1 MHLRKGL
8 VLLMFLLAL
17 SPILWLVLALSVIK
31 MSAWKACIIALIIS
45 LAAGMQVWGMQSNYA
60 VEAVLEGVALACWPI
75 LLVIVAAIFTYNLT
89 LHTKAM
95 DTIKDMLTSVSHD
108 KRVLILL
115 IAWGFGG
122 FLEGMAGFGTAV
134 AVPAGMLAG
143 IGINPILSVSV
154 CLIANSVPTAYGS
167 IGIPLVTLANV
178 TAMDPVQLATF
189 TSMQLG
195 VLTLLCPWLI
205 TITCGGGMKGLRG
218 MTMMCLGSG
227 LAFFVPELAL
237 SMFVGPEL
245 AVVAGAILTM
255 GTIVFLAK
263 KFPVNDEEFAMPSQN
278 AATVSTA
285 KGLNACLPF
294 ILIFIFLLFT
304 SKLVPPINEFLMQF
318 KSAVP
323 IYTGEGGA
331 PYTFVWVNTP
341 GVLILLAAFI
351 AGSKQGAGFGEM
363 LALLGRTINGLKF
376 TMITIIAVIATAK
389 VMGYS
394 GMTNQIADT
403 AVAFTGS
410 TYPVIAA
417 FLGSVGT
424 YITGSATSSCVLFG
438 KLQVMASQA
447 IGATETGQAWVAAAN
462 ATGACAGKM
471 ISPLTIAIG
480 SAAIGVKGADSQLLA
495 FAVKIYIPFVIFM
508 GAVVYLGLALVG

>member
-1 MHLRKGL
+1 
-8 VLLMFLLAL
+8 MFILAL
-17 SPILWLVLALSVIK
+17 SPILWLVIALSVIK

-45 LAAGMQVWGMQSNYA
+45 LAAGMGVWEMESVRA
-60 VEAVLEGVALACWPI
+60 VESVLEGVALACWPI

-189 TSMQLG
+189 TSIQLG

-205 TITCGGGMKGLRG
+205 VITAGGGMKALRG
-218 MTMMCLGSG
+218 MSMMCLGAG
-227 LAFFVPELAL
+227 LAFFLPELAL

-255 GTIVFLAK
+255 GAIVFIAK
-263 KFPVNDEEFAMPSQN
+263 KFPVDDEEFAMPSQ
-278 AATVSTA
+278 AGKSISTSKA
-285 KGLNACLPF
+285 INACLPF

-304 SKLVPPINEFLMQF
+304 SKLVPPINSFLMQF

-323 IYTGEGGA
+323 IYNGEGGA

-341 GVLILLAAFI
+341 GVLILLASFI

-363 LALLGRTINGLKF
+363 LKLLGSTINGLKF

-403 AVAFTGS
+403 AVDFTGAA
-410 TYPVIAA
+410 YPAIAA

-447 IGATETGQAWVAAAN
+447 IGASEAGQAWVAAAN

-508 GAVVYLGLALVG
+508 GLVVYFGLSIVG

>member
-1 MHLRKGL
+1 
-8 VLLMFLLAL
+8 MFLLAL

-31 MSAWKACIIALIIS
+31 MPAWKACLIALAIS
-45 LAAGMQVWGMQSNYA
+45 LVAGMGVWDMESVRA
-60 VEAVLEGVALACWPI
+60 IESVLEGVALACWPI

-115 IAWGFGG
+115 IGWGF
-122 FLEGMAGFGTAV
+122 AGFGTAI

-167 IGIPLVTLANV
+167 IGIPLVTLGSV
-178 TAMDPVQLATF
+178 TGFDSVQLATF
-189 TSMQLG
+189 TSLQLG
-195 VLTLLCPWLI
+195 VLTLLCPWLMVI
-205 TITCGGGMKGLRG
+205 VTGGGLKGLRG
-218 MTMMCLGSG
+218 MTMLCLGSG
-227 LAFFVPELAL
+227 LAFFIPELAL

-245 AVVAGAILTM
+245 AVVAGAICTM

-263 KFPVNDEEFAMPSQN
+263 KFPVNDPEFAMPDQ
-278 AATVSTA
+278 AQAKISTA
-285 KGLNACLPF
+285 KAINACLPF
-294 ILIFIFLLFT
+294 ILIFFFLLFT
-304 SKLVPPINEFLMQF
+304 SKLVPPINSFLMQF
-318 KSAVP
+318 KTAVP
-323 IYTGEGGA
+323 IYNGEGGV
-331 PYTFVWVNTP
+331 PYTFVWINTP
-341 GVLILLAAFI
+341 GVLIMLAAFI

-363 LALLGRTINGLKF
+363 LGVLKKTVNGLKF
-376 TMITIIAVIATAK
+376 TMVTIIAVIATAK

-394 GMTNQIADT
+394 GMTGQ
-403 AVAFTGS
+403 
-410 TYPVIAA
+410 IAA

-438 KLQVMASQA
+438 KLQVIASQA
-447 IGATETGQAWVAAAN
+447 IGANESVQAWVAAAN

-471 ISPLTIAIG
+471 ISPLSIAIG

-508 GAVVYLGLALVG
+508 GAVVYFGQAIIG

>member
-1 MHLRKGL
+1 
-8 VLLMFLLAL
+8 MFLLAL
-17 SPILWLVLALSVIK
+17 SPILWLVIALSVIK
-31 MSAWKACIIALIIS
+31 MSPWKACVAALIIS
-45 LAAGMQVWGMQSNYA
+45 LAAGMGVWEMKANYA
-60 VEAVLEGVALACWPI
+60 AEAVLEGVALACWPI

-95 DTIKDMLTSVSHD
+95 DTIKEMLTSVSHD

-115 IAWGFGG
+115 IGWGFGG
-122 FLEGMAGFGTAV
+122 FLEGMAGFGTAI

-178 TAMDPVQLATF
+178 TAMDPVQLATY
-189 TSMQLG
+189 TSLQLG
-195 VLTLLCPWLI
+195 VLSLLCPWLMVI
-205 TITCGGGMKGLRG
+205 VTGGSLKALRG
-218 MTMMCLGSG
+218 MSLMCAASG
-227 LAFFVPELAL
+227 LAFFIPELIL

-245 AVVAGAILTM
+245 AVVAGAIVTM
-255 GTIVFLAK
+255 GTIVFIAK
-263 KFPVNDEEFAMPSQN
+263 KFPVNDSEFEMSDHAKTS
-278 AATVSTA
+278 VSTDKA
-285 KGLNACLPF
+285 INACMPF
-294 ILIFIFLLFT
+294 ILIFIFLLVT
-304 SKLVPPINEFLMQF
+304 SKLVPPINQALMTI
-318 KSAVP
+318 KTSVP

-351 AGSKQGAGFGEM
+351 GGSKQGAGFGEM
-363 LALLGRTINGLKF
+363 LNLLVKTVKDLRF
-376 TMITIIAVIATAK
+376 TMLTIISVIATAK

-403 AVAFTGS
+403 AVAATG
-410 TYPVIAA
+410 TAYPLIAA

-447 IGATETGQAWVAAAN
+447 IGASPNVQAWVAAAN
-462 ATGACAGKM
+462 AAGACAGKM
-471 ISPLTIAIG
+471 ISPLSIAIG
-480 SAAIGVKGADSQLLA
+480 SAAIGVQGADAKLLA

-508 GAVVYLGLALVG
+508 GAVVYFGQVLIS

>member
-1 MHLRKGL
+1 
-8 VLLMFLLAL
+8 MFLLAL

-31 MSAWKACIIALIIS
+31 MAPWKACVIALIIS
-45 LAAGMQVWGMQSNYA
+45 LAAGMGVWSMETQYA
-60 VEAVLEGVALACWPI
+60 VESVLEGLALACWPI
-75 LLVIVAAIFTYNLT
+75 LLVIIAAIFTYNLT
-89 LHTKAM
+89 LETKAM
-95 DTIKDMLTSVSHD
+95 DVIKDLLTGVSHD

-115 IAWGFGG
+115 IGWGFGG
-122 FLEGMAGFGTAV
+122 FLEGMAGFGTAI

-178 TAMDPVQLATF
+178 TGFDSVQLATY

-195 VLTLLCPWLI
+195 VLTLLCPWLMVVV
-205 TITCGGGMKGLRG
+205 TGGSLKALRG
-218 MTMMCLGSG
+218 MSVMCLGSG
-227 LAFFVPELAL
+227 LAFFVPEFLL
-237 SMFVGPEL
+237 SSFVGPEL

-255 GTIVFLAK
+255 ATIVVLAK
-263 KFPVNDEEFAMPSQN
+263 KFPLNDEEFAMPTHEG
-278 AATVSTA
+278 AKISTA
-285 KGLNACLPF
+285 KAINACLPF

-304 SKLVPPINEFLMQF
+304 SKLVPPINQFLMQF

-331 PYTFVWVNTP
+331 PYTFVWINTP

-351 AGSKQGAGFGEM
+351 AGSKQGASIGSM
-363 LALLGRTINGLKF
+363 LKLLGKTINGLKF
-376 TMITIIAVIATAK
+376 TMLTIIAVIATAK

-403 AVAFTGS
+403 AVAATGAA
-410 TYPVIAA
+410 YPAIAA

-438 KLQVMASQA
+438 KLQVMAMQSPVINA
-447 IGATETGQAWVAAAN
+447 PPDVQAWVAAAN

-471 ISPLTIAIG
+471 ISPLSIAIG
-480 SAAIGVKGADSQLLA
+480 SAAIGVKGADAKLLA
-495 FAVKIYIPFVIFM
+495 FAVKVYVPFVIFM
-508 GAVVYLGLALVG
+508 GAVVFLGQSLIG

>member
-1 MHLRKGL
+1 
-8 VLLMFLLAL
+8 MFVLAL

-31 MSAWKACIIALIIS
+31 MAPWKACAIALIIS
-45 LAAGMQVWGMQSNYA
+45 LAAGMGVWNMESVRA
-60 VEAVLEGVALACWPI
+60 IEAVLEGVALACWPI

-122 FLEGMAGFGTAV
+122 FLEGMAGFGTAI

-178 TAMDPVQLATF
+178 TAFDPVQLATF
-189 TSMQLG
+189 TSLQLG
-195 VLTLLCPWLI
+195 VLSLLCPWLMVI
-205 TITCGGGMKGLRG
+205 VTGGGLKALRG
-218 MTMMCLGSG
+218 MSMMCAGAG
-227 LAFFVPELAL
+227 IAFFIPELAL

-245 AVVAGAILTM
+245 AVVAGAICTM
-255 GTIVFLAK
+255 GTIVFIAK
-263 KFPVNDEEFAMPSQN
+263 KFPINDPEFAMPDQ
-278 AATVSTA
+278 AQTKISTA
-285 KGLNACLPF
+285 KAINACLPF

-304 SKLVPPINEFLMQF
+304 SKLVPPINSFLMQF

-323 IYTGEGGA
+323 IYNGEGGA
-331 PYTFVWVNTP
+331 PYTFVWINTP
-341 GVLILLAAFI
+341 GVLIMLASFI
-351 AGSKQGAGFGEM
+351 AGSKQGASFGEM
-363 LALLGRTINGLKF
+363 LGVLKKTINGLKF
-376 TMITIIAVIATAK
+376 TMVTIIAVIATAK

-403 AVAFTGS
+403 AVAATG
-410 TYPVIAA
+410 TAYPLIAA

-447 IGATETGQAWVAAAN
+447 IGANESVQAWVAAAN

-471 ISPLTIAIG
+471 ISPLSIAIG
-480 SAAIGVKGADSQLLA
+480 SAAIGVKGADAQLLA
-495 FAVKIYIPFVIFM
+495 FAVKVYIPFVLFM
-508 GAVVYLGLALVG
+508 GAVVYFGQAIIG

>member
-1 MHLRKGL
+1 MG
-8 VLLMFLLAL
+8 
-17 SPILWLVLALSVIK
+17 
-31 MSAWKACIIALIIS
+31 
-45 LAAGMQVWGMQSNYA
+45 VWGMQSNYA
-60 VEAVLEGVALACWPI
+60 IEAVLEGVALACWPI
-75 LLVIVAAIFTYNLT
+75 LLVIIAAIFTYNLT

-178 TAMDPVQLATF
+178 TAFDPMQLATF
-189 TSMQLG
+189 TSAQLG

-205 TITCGGGMKGLRG
+205 VITTGGGMKALRG

-227 LAFFVPELAL
+227 LAFFLPEFAL

-245 AVVAGAILTM
+245 AVVAGAIVTM

-263 KFPVNDEEFAMPSQN
+263 KFPVDDPEFAMPSQ
-278 AATVSTA
+278 AATTVTTA
-285 KGLNACLPF
+285 KGINACLPF

-304 SKLVPPINEFLMQF
+304 SKLVPPINSFLMQF

-341 GVLILLAAFI
+341 GVLILLASFI

-363 LALLGRTINGLKF
+363 LGLLGRTINGLKF
-376 TMITIIAVIATAK
+376 TIVTIIAVIATAK

-403 AVAFTGS
+403 AVAFTG
-410 TYPVIAA
+410 TAYPCIAA

-447 IGATETGQAWVAAAN
+447 IGASETGQAWVAAAN

-495 FAVKIYIPFVIFM
+495 FAVKIYIPFIIFM
-508 GAVVYLGLALVG
+508 GAIVYLGLSIVG

>member
-1 MHLRKGL
+1 
-8 VLLMFLLAL
+8 MFLLAL
-17 SPILWLVLALSVIK
+17 SPILWLVLALAIIK
-31 MSAWKACIIALIIS
+31 MSPWKACVIALIIS
-45 LAAGMQVWGMQSNYA
+45 LAAGMGVWSMQTQYA
-60 VEAVLEGVALACWPI
+60 IEAVLEGLALACWPI
-75 LLVIVAAIFTYNLT
+75 LLVIVAAIFTYNLV

-122 FLEGMAGFGTAV
+122 FLEGMAGFGTAI

-189 TSMQLG
+189 TSLQLG

-205 TITCGGGMKGLRG
+205 VIVTGGSLKALKG
-218 MTMMCLGSG
+218 MTMLCAASG
-227 LAFFVPELAL
+227 LSFFLPELAL

-245 AVVAGAILTM
+245 AVVAGAIATM
-255 GTIVFLAK
+255 GTIVVIAK
-263 KFPVNDEEFAMPSQN
+263 KFPVDDPEYAMPSQ
-278 AATVSTA
+278 AETKIDSSKALTA
-285 KGLNACLPF
+285 CMPF
-294 ILIFIFLLFT
+294 ILIFIFLLMT
-304 SKLVPPINEFLMQF
+304 SKLVPPINQALMTI
-318 KSAVP
+318 KSSVP
-323 IYTGEGGA
+323 IYTGEGGS

-341 GVLILLAAFI
+341 GVLILIAAFL
-351 AGSKQGAGFGEM
+351 GGLKQGASFGEM
-363 LALLGRTINGLKF
+363 FGVLGKTINGLKF
-376 TMITIIAVIATAK
+376 TMVTIIAVIATAK

-394 GMTNQIADT
+394 GMTGQIADT
-403 AVAFTGS
+403 AVAATG
-410 TYPVIAA
+410 TAYPAIAA

-438 KLQVMASQA
+438 KLQVIASQA
-447 IGATETGQAWVAAAN
+447 IGAPESVQAWVAAAN

-471 ISPLTIAIG
+471 ISPLSIAIG
-480 SAAIGVKGADSQLLA
+480 SAAIGVQGADSQLLA
-495 FAVKIYIPFVIFM
+495 FAVKFYIPFVIFM
-508 GAVVYLGLALVG
+508 GAVVYFGQVLIG

>member
-1 MHLRKGL
+1 
-8 VLLMFLLAL
+8 MFLLAL

-31 MSAWKACIIALIIS
+31 MASWKACLIALIIS
-45 LAAGMQVWGMQSNYA
+45 LAAGMGVWGMQTNYA

-75 LLVIVAAIFTYNLT
+75 LLVIIAAIFTYNLT

-178 TAMDPVQLATF
+178 TAFDSVQLATF
-189 TSMQLG
+189 TSIQLG

-205 TITCGGGMKGLRG
+205 VIVTGGGLKALRG
-218 MTMMCLGSG
+218 MTMFCLGSG
-227 LAFFVPELAL
+227 LAFFVPEFAL

-245 AVVAGAILTM
+245 AVVAGAIVTM
-255 GTIVFLAK
+255 GTIVFIAK
-263 KFPVNDEEFAMPSQN
+263 KFPVDDEEFAMPTHPGV
-278 AATVSTA
+278 AISTSKA
-285 KGLNACLPF
+285 INACLPF
-294 ILIFIFLLFT
+294 ILIFLFLLFT
-304 SKLVPPINEFLMQF
+304 SKLVPPINQFLMQF

-341 GVLILLAAFI
+341 GVLILLASFI

-376 TMITIIAVIATAK
+376 TMLTIIAVIATAK

-403 AVAFTGS
+403 AVEFTGS
-410 TYPVIAA
+410 GYPAIAA

-447 IGATETGQAWVAAAN
+447 IGASEVGQAWVAAAN

-480 SAAIGVKGADSQLLA
+480 SAAIGVKGADAQLLA

-508 GAVVYLGLALVG
+508 GAVVYFGLSIVG

>member
-1 MHLRKGL
+1 
-8 VLLMFLLAL
+8 MFLLAL
-17 SPILWLVLALSVIK
+17 SPILWLVIALSIIK
-31 MSAWKACIIALIIS
+31 MPAWKACLIALAIS
-45 LAAGMQVWGMQSNYA
+45 LAVGIGVWNMENVRAMES
-60 VEAVLEGVALACWPI
+60 VLEGVALACWPI
-75 LLVIVAAIFTYNLT
+75 LLVIIAAIFTYNLT

-115 IAWGFGG
+115 IGWGFGG
-122 FLEGMAGFGTAV
+122 FLEGMAGFGTAI

-167 IGIPLVTLANV
+167 IGIPLVTLGSV
-178 TAMDPVQLATF
+178 TGFDAVQLATY
-189 TSMQLG
+189 TSLQLG

-205 TITCGGGMKGLRG
+205 VIVSGGGLKALRG
-218 MTMMCLGSG
+218 MTVMCAGAG
-227 LAFFVPELAL
+227 LAFFLPELAL

-245 AVVAGAILTM
+245 AVVAGAIVTM

-263 KFPVNDEEFAMPSQN
+263 KFPVNDPEFAMPDHAQTKIT
-278 AATVSTA
+278 AAQ
-285 KGLNACLPF
+285 GLNACLPF

-304 SKLVPPINEFLMQF
+304 SKLVPPINQALMTI
-318 KSAVP
+318 KTSVP
-323 IYTGEGGA
+323 IYNGEGGS
-331 PYTFVWVNTP
+331 PYTFVWINTP
-341 GVLILLAAFI
+341 GVLIMLAAFI
-351 AGSKQGAGFGEM
+351 AGSKQGASFSEM
-363 LALLGRTINGLKF
+363 LGVLKKTINGLKF
-376 TMITIIAVIATAK
+376 TMVTIIAVIATAK

-403 AVAFTGS
+403 AVAATG
-410 TYPVIAA
+410 TAYPAIAS

-447 IGATETGQAWVAAAN
+447 IGANENVQAWVAAAN

-471 ISPLTIAIG
+471 ISPLSIAIG
-480 SAAIGVKGADSQLLA
+480 SAAIGVKGADSQILA
-495 FAVKIYIPFVIFM
+495 FAVKIYIPFVLFM
-508 GAVVYLGLALVG
+508 GAVVYFGQKLIG

>member
-1 MHLRKGL
+1 
-8 VLLMFLLAL
+8 MFLLAL
-17 SPILWLVLALSVIK
+17 SPILWLVVALSVIK
-31 MSAWKACIIALIIS
+31 MAPWKACLIALVIS
-45 LAAGMQVWGMQSNYA
+45 LAAGMGVWQMESVRA
-60 VEAVLEGVALACWPI
+60 VESVLEGLALACWPI

-89 LHTKAM
+89 LETKAM
-95 DTIKDMLTSVSHD
+95 DTIKEMLTSVSHD

-143 IGINPILSVSV
+143 IGVNPILSVSV

-167 IGIPLVTLANV
+167 IGIPLVTLGNV
-178 TAMDPVQLATF
+178 TAIDTVQLATY
-189 TSMQLG
+189 TSLQLG
-195 VLTLLCPWLI
+195 VLTLICPWLI
-205 TITCGGGMKGLRG
+205 VIVTGGSLKALRG
-218 MTMMCLGSG
+218 MTVMCLGAG
-227 LAFFVPELAL
+227 LAFFLPELAL

-255 GTIVFLAK
+255 GTIVVLAK
-263 KFPVNDEEFAMPSQN
+263 KFPLDDEEFAMPSHEG
-278 AATVSTA
+278 AKITTA
-285 KGLNACLPF
+285 QAINACLPF

-304 SKLVPPINEFLMQF
+304 SKLVPPINQFLMQF
-318 KSAVP
+318 KSSVP
-323 IYTGEGGA
+323 IYNGEGGV
-331 PYTFVWVNTP
+331 PYTFVWINTP

-351 AGSKQGAGFGEM
+351 AGSKQGATFGQM
-363 LALLGRTINGLKF
+363 LKLLGKTINGLKF

-403 AVAFTGS
+403 AVAATGAA
-410 TYPVIAA
+410 YPCIAA

-447 IGATETGQAWVAAAN
+447 IGASESAQAWVAAAN

-480 SAAIGVKGADSQLLA
+480 SAAIGVKGADAKLLA

-508 GAVVYLGLALVG
+508 GAVVYFGQAMVG

>member
-1 MHLRKGL
+1 
-8 VLLMFLLAL
+8 MFMLAL
-17 SPILWLVLALSVIK
+17 SPILWLVIALSVIK
-31 MSAWKACIIALIIS
+31 MSAWKACLIALVIS
-45 LAAGMQVWGMQSNYA
+45 LAAGMGVWQMEQIRA
-60 VEAVLEGVALACWPI
+60 VESVLEGVALACWPI

-89 LHTKAM
+89 LQTKAM

-178 TAMDPVQLATF
+178 TAIDPVQLATF
-189 TSMQLG
+189 TSIQLG

-205 TITCGGGMKGLRG
+205 VITAGGGMKALRG
-218 MTMMCLGSG
+218 MSMMCLGAG
-227 LAFFVPELAL
+227 VAFLLPELAL

-255 GTIVFLAK
+255 GAIVFIAK
-263 KFPVNDEEFAMPSQN
+263 KFPVDDEEFAMPTQAGKSI
-278 AATVSTA
+278 STSKA
-285 KGLNACLPF
+285 INACLPF

-304 SKLVPPINEFLMQF
+304 SKLVPPINSFLMQF

-323 IYTGEGGA
+323 IYNGEGGT
-331 PYTFVWVNTP
+331 PYTFVWINTP
-341 GVLILLAAFI
+341 GVLILLASFI
-351 AGSKQGAGFGEM
+351 AGSKQGATFGEM
-363 LALLGRTINGLKF
+363 VKLLGSTINGLKF

-403 AVAFTGS
+403 AVEFTGAA
-410 TYPVIAA
+410 YPAIAA

-447 IGATETGQAWVAAAN
+447 IGASEAGQAWVAAAN

-480 SAAIGVKGADSQLLA
+480 SAAIGVKGADAQLLA
-495 FAVKIYIPFVIFM
+495 FAVKIYIPFIIFM
-508 GAVVYLGLALVG
+508 GLVVYFGLSIVG

>member
-1 MHLRKGL
+1 
-8 VLLMFLLAL
+8 MFLLAL
-17 SPILWLVLALSVIK
+17 SPILWLVVALSVIK
-31 MSAWKACIIALIIS
+31 MASWKACLIALIIS
-45 LAAGMQVWGMQSNYA
+45 LAAGMGVWGMQSNYA

-75 LLVIVAAIFTYNLT
+75 LLVIIAAIFTYNLT

-95 DTIKDMLTSVSHD
+95 DTIKEMLT
-108 KRVLILL
+108 
-115 IAWGFGG
+115 FGG

-178 TAMDPVQLATF
+178 TAFDSVQLATF
-189 TSMQLG
+189 TSIQLG

-205 TITCGGGMKGLRG
+205 VITTGGGMKALRG

-227 LAFFVPELAL
+227 LAFFLPEFAL

-245 AVVAGAILTM
+245 AVVAGAIVTM
-255 GTIVFLAK
+255 GTIVVLAK
-263 KFPVNDEEFAMPSQN
+263 KFPVDDPEFAMESHAG
-278 AATVSTA
+278 AAISTSKA
-285 KGLNACLPF
+285 INACLPF

-304 SKLVPPINEFLMQF
+304 SKLVPPINSFLMQF

-341 GVLILLAAFI
+341 GVLILLASFI

-363 LALLGRTINGLKF
+363 LGLLGTTINGLKF
-376 TMITIIAVIATAK
+376 TIVTIIAVIATAK

-410 TYPVIAA
+410 GYPAIAA

-447 IGATETGQAWVAAAN
+447 IGATEVGQAWVAAAN

-495 FAVKIYIPFVIFM
+495 FAVKIYIPFIIFM
-508 GAVVYLGLALVG
+508 GAVVYLGLSIVG

>member
-1 MHLRKGL
+1 
-8 VLLMFLLAL
+8 MFLLAL
-17 SPILWLVLALSVIK
+17 SPILWLVLALAVIK
-31 MSAWKACIIALIIS
+31 MSPWKACVIALIIS
-45 LAAGMQVWGMQSNYA
+45 LAAGIGIWSMETQYA
-60 VEAVLEGVALACWPI
+60 IEAVLEGLALACWPI
-75 LLVIVAAIFTYNLT
+75 LLVIVAAIFTYNLV

-108 KRVLILL
+108 RRVLILL

-122 FLEGMAGFGTAV
+122 FLEGMAGFGPAI

-178 TAMDPVQLATF
+178 TSMDPVQLATY
-189 TSMQLG
+189 TSLQLG

-205 TITCGGGMKGLRG
+205 VIVTGGSMKALKG
-218 MTMMCLGSG
+218 MTMLCAASG
-227 LAFFVPELAL
+227 LSFFLPELAL

-245 AVVAGAILTM
+245 AVVAGAIATM
-255 GTIVFLAK
+255 GTIVVIAK
-263 KFPVNDEEFAMPSQN
+263 KFPIDDPEYAMPSQSETKIDSSK
-278 AATVSTA
+278 AITA
-285 KGLNACLPF
+285 CMPF
-294 ILIFIFLLFT
+294 ILIFIFLLMT
-304 SKLVPPINEFLMQF
+304 SKLVPPINQALMTI
-318 KSAVP
+318 KSSVP

-341 GVLILLAAFI
+341 GVLILIAAFL
-351 AGSKQGAGFGEM
+351 GGLKQGASFGEM
-363 LALLGRTINGLKF
+363 FGVLGKTINGLKF
-376 TMITIIAVIATAK
+376 TMVTIIAVIATAK

-394 GMTNQIADT
+394 GMTGQIADT
-403 AVAFTGS
+403 AVAMTG
-410 TYPVIAA
+410 TAYPAIGA

-438 KLQVMASQA
+438 KLQVIACQA
-447 IGATETGQAWVAAAN
+447 IGSPESVQAWVAASN

-471 ISPLTIAIG
+471 ISPLSIAIG
-480 SAAIGVKGADSQLLA
+480 SAAIGVQGADSQLLA
-495 FAVKIYIPFVIFM
+495 FAVKFYIPFVIFM
-508 GAVVYLGLALVG
+508 GAVVYFGQVLVG

>member
-1 MHLRKGL
+1 MIT
-8 VLLMFLLAL
+8 LMFLLAL
-17 SPILWLVLALSVIK
+17 SPILWLVLALAILKISP
-31 MSAWKACIIALIIS
+31 WKACVAALIIS
-45 LAAGMQVWGMQSNYA
+45 LAAGMGVWGMETKYA
-60 VEAVLEGVALACWPI
+60 IEAVLEGLALACWPI
-75 LLVIVAAIFTYNLT
+75 LLVIIAAIFTYNLV

-95 DTIKDMLTSVSHD
+95 DTIKEMLTSVSHD
-108 KRVLILL
+108 RRVLILL

-122 FLEGMAGFGTAV
+122 FLEGMAGFGTAI
-134 AVPAGMLAG
+134 AVPGGVLAG

-178 TAMDPVQLATF
+178 TGFDSIQLATF
-189 TSMQLG
+189 TSVQLG

-205 TITCGGGMKGLRG
+205 VIVAGGGLKALKG

-227 LAFFVPELAL
+227 LAFFVPELAI

-245 AVVAGAILTM
+245 AVVAGAIFTM
-255 GTIVFLAK
+255 GTIVLLAK
-263 KFPVNDEEFAMPSQN
+263 KFPVEDPEYAMPDQEETKIDPSK
-278 AATVSTA
+278 ALTA
-285 KGLNACLPF
+285 CMPF
-294 ILIFIFLLFT
+294 ILIFIFLLCT
-304 SKLVPPINEFLMQF
+304 SKLVPPINQALMTI
-318 KSAVP
+318 KSSVP

-351 AGSKQGAGFGEM
+351 GGSKQGASFGEM
-363 LALLGRTINGLKF
+363 FGVLGKTINGLKF
-376 TMITIIAVIATAK
+376 TMLTIISVIATAK

-394 GMTNQIADT
+394 GMTGQIADT
-403 AVAFTGS
+403 AVAATG
-410 TYPVIAA
+410 TAYPTIAA

-438 KLQVMASQA
+438 KLQVMAMQSPTINA
-447 IGATETGQAWVAAAN
+447 PPDVQAWVAAAN

-471 ISPLTIAIG
+471 ISPLSIAIG
-480 SAAIGVKGADSQLLA
+480 SAAIGVQGADSQLLA
-495 FAVKIYIPFVIFM
+495 FAVKFYIPFIIFM
-508 GAVVYLGLALVG
+508 GAVVYFGQALVG

>member
-1 MHLRKGL
+1 
-8 VLLMFLLAL
+8 MFMLAL
-17 SPILWLVLALSVIK
+17 SPILWLVIALSVIK

-45 LAAGMQVWGMQSNYA
+45 LAAGMGVWEMEQIRA

-189 TSMQLG
+189 TSIQLG

-205 TITCGGGMKGLRG
+205 VITAGGGMKALRG
-218 MTMMCLGSG
+218 MSMMCLGAG
-227 LAFFVPELAL
+227 LAFFLPELAL

-255 GTIVFLAK
+255 GTIVFIAK
-263 KFPVNDEEFAMPSQN
+263 KFPVDDEEFAMPSQ
-278 AATVSTA
+278 AGKSISTSKA
-285 KGLNACLPF
+285 INACLPF

-304 SKLVPPINEFLMQF
+304 SKLVPPINSFLMQF

-323 IYTGEGGA
+323 IYNGEGGA

-341 GVLILLAAFI
+341 GVLILLASFI

-363 LALLGRTINGLKF
+363 LKLLGSTINGLKF

-403 AVAFTGS
+403 AVDFTGAA
-410 TYPVIAA
+410 YPAIAA

-447 IGATETGQAWVAAAN
+447 IGASEAGQAWVAAAN

-508 GAVVYLGLALVG
+508 GLVVYFGLSIFG

>member
-1 MHLRKGL
+1 M
-8 VLLMFLLAL
+8 MFLLAL
-17 SPILWLVLALSVIK
+17 SPILWLVLALAVIK
-31 MSAWKACIIALIIS
+31 MSPWKACVIALIIS
-45 LAAGMQVWGMQSNYA
+45 LAAGMGIWGMETTYA
-60 VEAVLEGVALACWPI
+60 IEAVLEGLALACWPI
-75 LLVIVAAIFTYNLT
+75 LLVIVAAIFTYNLV

-115 IAWGFGG
+115 IGWGFGG
-122 FLEGMAGFGTAV
+122 FLEGMAGFGTAI

-178 TAMDPVQLATF
+178 TAFDPVQLATF
-189 TSMQLG
+189 TSLQLG
-195 VLTLLCPWLI
+195 VLTLLCPWLMVI
-205 TITCGGGMKGLRG
+205 VTGGSLKALKG
-218 MTMMCLGSG
+218 MTTMCLAAG
-227 LAFFVPELAL
+227 LSFFIPELAL

-245 AVVAGAILTM
+245 AVVAGAIATM
-255 GTIVFLAK
+255 GTIVVIAK
-263 KFPVNDEEFAMPSQN
+263 KFPLDDPEYAMPSQ
-278 AATVSTA
+278 AETKIDSSKALTA
-285 KGLNACLPF
+285 CMPF

-304 SKLVPPINEFLMQF
+304 SKLVPPINQALMTI

-323 IYTGEGGA
+323 IYNGPGSGG

-341 GVLILLAAFI
+341 GVLILIAAFL
-351 AGSKQGAGFGEM
+351 GGLKQGAGIGEM
-363 LALLGRTINGLKF
+363 FGVLGKTINGLKF
-376 TMITIIAVIATAK
+376 TMVTIIAVIATAK

-394 GMTNQIADT
+394 GMTGQIADT
-403 AVAFTGS
+403 AVAATG
-410 TYPVIAA
+410 TGYPAIGA

-438 KLQVMASQA
+438 KLQVIACQA
-447 IGATETGQAWVAAAN
+447 IGAPESVQAWVAASN

-471 ISPLTIAIG
+471 ISPLSIAIG
-480 SAAIGVKGADSQLLA
+480 SAAIGVQGADSQLLA
-495 FAVKIYIPFVIFM
+495 FAVKFYIPFIIFM
-508 GAVVYLGLALVG
+508 GAVVYFGQVLIG

>member
-1 MHLRKGL
+1 
-8 VLLMFLLAL
+8 MFLLAL
-17 SPILWLVLALSVIK
+17 SPILWLVLALAVIK
-31 MSAWKACIIALIIS
+31 MSPWKACVIALIIS
-45 LAAGMQVWGMQSNYA
+45 LAAGIGIWSMETQYA
-60 VEAVLEGVALACWPI
+60 IEAVLEGLALACWPI
-75 LLVIVAAIFTYNLT
+75 LLVIVAAIFTYNLV

-108 KRVLILL
+108 RRVLILL

-122 FLEGMAGFGTAV
+122 FLEGMAGFGTAI

-178 TAMDPVQLATF
+178 TSMDPVQLATY
-189 TSMQLG
+189 TSLQLG

-205 TITCGGGMKGLRG
+205 VIVTGGSMKALKG
-218 MTMMCLGSG
+218 MTMLCAASG
-227 LAFFVPELAL
+227 LSFFLPELAL

-245 AVVAGAILTM
+245 AVVAGAIATM
-255 GTIVFLAK
+255 GTIVVIAK
-263 KFPVNDEEFAMPSQN
+263 KFPIDDPEYAMPSQSETKIDSSK
-278 AATVSTA
+278 AITA
-285 KGLNACLPF
+285 CMPF
-294 ILIFIFLLFT
+294 ILIFIFLLMT
-304 SKLVPPINEFLMQF
+304 SKLVPPINQALMTI
-318 KSAVP
+318 KSSVP

-341 GVLILLAAFI
+341 GVLILIAAFL
-351 AGSKQGAGFGEM
+351 GGLKQGASFGEM
-363 LALLGRTINGLKF
+363 FGVLGKTINGLKF
-376 TMITIIAVIATAK
+376 TMVTIIAVIATAK

-394 GMTNQIADT
+394 GMTGQIADT
-403 AVAFTGS
+403 AVAMTG
-410 TYPVIAA
+410 TAYPAIGA

-438 KLQVMASQA
+438 KLQVIACQA
-447 IGATETGQAWVAAAN
+447 IGSPESVQAWVAASN

-471 ISPLTIAIG
+471 ISPLSIAIG
-480 SAAIGVKGADSQLLA
+480 SAAIGVQGADSQLLA
-495 FAVKIYIPFVIFM
+495 FAVKFYIPFVIFM
-508 GAVVYLGLALVG
+508 GAVVYFGQVLVG